1 MMRSR
6 DAAELVA
13 LGALWGGSFLFM
25 RIGTPEFG
33 PLPLVFLRVAG
44 ATALLLPLLAWRGQL
59 GALRRHVGPIALVG
73 LVNTALPFALFN
85 VAALV
90 LGAGL
95 MGIFNATAPL
105 WGALVA
111 WVWLGQRPGAWRGLG
126 LAVGFAGVL
135 LLVGG
140 RSSLQPGPQGTS
152 PTLGIA
158 ACLAATLA
166 YGFAVNYT
174 RQRLSDAPP
183 LAVAAGSQLA
193 ACLLMAGPAWWTWPA
208 AAASG
213 RAWAA
218 AVVLALACTG
228 LAYLL
233 YFRLIAQVGPAQ
245 AITVTYLIPAFAMLW
260 GALVLGEAVTP
271 LMLAGAA
278 VILVGTALASGLL
291 TPRLR
296 RAPAAR

>member
-1 MMRSR
+1 MMRRR

-59 GALRRHVGPIALVG
+59 DALRRHAGPIALVG

-90 LGAGL
+90 LNAGL

-105 WGALVA
+105 WGAIVA
-111 WVWLGQRPGAWRGLG
+111 WLWLGQRPGAWRGVG

-140 RSSLQPGPQGTS
+140 RASLQPGQHGVS
-152 PTLGIA
+152 PAIGIG

-174 RQRLSDAPP
+174 RQRLSAAPP

-193 ACLLMAGPAWWTWPA
+193 ATLLVAAPAWWTWPA
-208 AAASG
+208 ASVSAT
-213 RAWAA
+213 AWAA
-218 AVVLALACTG
+218 AIVLALACTG

-233 YFRLIAQVGPAQ
+233 YFRLIAHVGPAQ

-260 GALVLGEAVTP
+260 GALVLGEVVTP

-278 VILVGTALASGLL
+278 VILVGTALASGLVA
-291 TPRLR
+291 PRR
-296 RAPAAR
+296 RQTEST